1 MTLIYEQQYSCS
13 ELVVIAEQDMELAE
27 TAKDFLVAQARHQ
40 ALISL
45 LNCGIEFT
53 TLNKLNKIAQTDT

>member
-13 ELVVIAEQDMELAE
+13 ELIVTAEQDMELAE
-27 TAKDFLVAQARHQ
+27 SAKDFLAAQARHE

-53 TLNKLNKIAQTDT
+53 TLNKLNKIAKTDT